1 MNEVVDF
8 HPTSELHAAHLGC
21 WFVEHVEPS
30 IHGRLVS
37 VRVAETR
44 LSSALWERDFA

>member
-1 MNEVVDF
+1 VSCLPRIWAVG
-8 HPTSELHAAHLGC
+8 SSSI
-21 WFVEHVEPS
+21 VEPS

>member
-1 MNEVVDF
+1 VDF

-37 VRVAETR
+37 VRVAEGQVPGRGVSR
-44 LSSALWERDFA
+44 LSA